1 METNFF
7 PSKNNGKENKKNEKN
22 TKKVNI
28 ISYKHL
34 TKDDFC
40 EPFYFNKEE
49 FQKHKKFIKKKNR
62 LFNFV
67 ESEDKNKN
75 LKIFDGEKFNSYIN
89 IINNNSNI
97 NRNNY
102 YLNRK
107 FSTIIFN
114 RIHKL
119 NLTCIKNY
127 NESVVNKLYYCTKI
141 NLVNNHKKN
150 KFKKIKS
157 DARKKYKSLEKD
169 SLINRNA
176 FEKLYLQR
184 LKLKQSNSISNI
196 KQEYKKDKEESN
208 KDQSQSKDKVINHSQ
223 NNTKTFKPNFS
234 VIYNKNTLSQIKK
247 EDSSSVS
254 NNFSLKP
261 KHNNIFNKIVKGKN
275 KYSPINKRVGK
286 SGSSKQEKKT
296 ILINPFKNR
305 KLRNKVA
312 DVFIPKLKVIDSNSN
327 IKYNKQKYKSFQAL
341 QSQELSYQK
350 NFTFYNSKENNHK
363 NKIIKNINSSK
374 NRNQK
379 INPKNF
385 PSFKIMNLNHKKV
398 QKNFIKYI
406 HYLNETIS
414 SICNPTF
421 SNSNINKQNTIQ
433 ITKAS
438 SIPKIN
444 SDNSFINLNKSIKEL
459 RKNNSVKKLENKK
472 EYKRVIRNKIF
483 NSLQKENEPIIFEK
497 AIKPN
502 YNEIMLRKYESQ
514 FFVIKEY
521 FK

>member
-1 METNFF
+1 MDNNFF
-7 PSKNNGKENKKNEKN
+7 PSKKNGKENIKKEKN

-34 TKDDFC
+34 SKDDFC
-40 EPFYFNKEE
+40 EPFYLNKEE
-49 FQKHKKFIKKKNR
+49 FQEHKKFIKKKNR

-67 ESEDKNKN
+67 ESDDKNKN

-89 IINNNSNI
+89 IINNNSKI

-119 NLTCIKNY
+119 NLTSVKNY

-141 NLVNNHKKN
+141 NLVKNHKKN
-150 KFKKIKS
+150 KVKRIKS
-157 DARKKYKSLEKD
+157 SVRKKYKSLERD
-169 SLINRNA
+169 SLIRNA

-196 KQEYKKDKEESN
+196 KLEYKKDKEESNKEESN

-223 NNTKTFKPNFS
+223 NNNKTLKPNLS
-234 VIYNKNTLSQIKK
+234 VIHNKNTLSQIKK
-247 EDSSSVS
+247 EDLSSVS

-261 KHNNIFNKIVKGKN
+261 KHNNILNKIVKEKN
-275 KYSPINKRVGK
+275 KYSPINKTVVK

-296 ILINPFKNR
+296 ILSNPNKNR
-305 KLRNKVA
+305 KLRNKVN
-312 DVFIPKLKVIDSNSN
+312 DVFMPKLKVIDSSSN
-327 IKYNKQKYKSFQAL
+327 IKYNDQKYKSFQAL
-341 QSQELSYQK
+341 QSQELIYPK

-363 NKIIKNINSSK
+363 IKIIKKIDSSK

-398 QKNFIKYI
+398 QKNFIEYI
-406 HYLNETIS
+406 HYLNKTIC
-414 SICNPTF
+414 SICNSTF
-421 SNSNINKQNTIQ
+421 SNSNINKQNTTQ

-438 SIPKIN
+438 SIPKNN
-444 SDNSFINLNKSIKEL
+444 SDNSFINL

-514 FFVIKEY
+514 FFAIKEY